1 MAYPD
6 IDTVAKKTFY
16 ATLFA
21 CIAFALASFLFVL

>member
-6 IDTVAKKTFY
+6 IDVVAKKTFY
-16 ATLFA
+16 GTLFA

>member
-6 IDTVAKKTFY
+6 IDTVANKIFY
-16 ATLFA
+16 ATLIA